1 MTKKMPLRW
10 RLILIA
16 WSLAFGIAVVLIG
29 VLHSRSQDQLLH
41 QVEKTLE
48 WKCDEVIT
56 VLQSTEAH
64 GMLQEFLDLET
75 DYRSSPHTYFY
86 QIRNARGHLLARSQ
100 NLADVELPTPGAWN
114 ESPVHI
120 RIAPDP
126 FSPGGRRILL
136 RSERLE
142 LARPDREPELLVIQV
157 AASLVPFESAVQRT
171 LSAAVVVAAFG
182 LTAIFFLL
190 WLVTTRSLRPVSA
203 MTSQASQITARNL
216 QERLPLA
223 GTGDELD
230 ELAKVLND
238 MLDRIGRSLRRME
251 HFSSDLA
258 HQFRTPLT
266 RIRGELDLIQRSESS
281 DTRKAQIETIIEE
294 VGRMSHLCGRLLF
307 LARIDQGAAGDP
319 SLFDESV
326 DLDEVVSEVLEQI
339 TPLAHDRGVELRGG
353 ATSEVQVRGS
363 RSLLVEVL
371 LNLLHNAIRATPEG
385 GAVSVSIEADNG
397 TAQLSVEDEGPGV
410 PKGQREMIFQRFY
423 RIPPAS
429 LGPMDDG
436 AGLGLAIVRG
446 IAQAHGGRVELVAA
460 PGGGSIFRVVLPAYP
475 T

>member
-1 MTKKMPLRW
+1 MTVA
-10 RLILIA
+10 IT
-16 WSLAFGIAVVLIG
+16 S

-56 VLQSTEAH
+56 VLQSTEAR

-75 DYRSSPHTYFY
+75 NYRSSPHTYFY
-86 QIRNARGHLLARSQ
+86 QIRNAHGHLFARSQ
-100 NLADVELPTPGAWN
+100 NLADVELPTPAEWN
-114 ESPVHI
+114 ESPVHV

-126 FSPGGRRILL
+126 FSPKGRRILL
-136 RSERLE
+136 RSERVE
-142 LARPDREPELLVIQV
+142 LARADREPELFVIEV

-203 MTSQASQITARNL
+203 MTSQASQITAKNL

-230 ELAKVLND
+230 ELANVLND
-238 MLDRIGRSLRRME
+238 MLDRIGKSLHRME
-251 HFSSDLA
+251 QFSSDLA

-281 DTRKAQIETIIEE
+281 DTRKAQIETLIEE
-294 VGRMSHLCGRLLF
+294 VERMSHLCGRLLF
-307 LARIDQGAAGDP
+307 LARIDQAAGDP
-319 SLFDESV
+319 SLFDDSV
-326 DLDEVVSEVLEQI
+326 DLNEIVTDVLEQI
-339 TPLAHDRGVELRGG
+339 TPLAHDRGVELRAT
-353 ATSEVQVRGS
+353 ATSEMRVRGS

-385 GAVSVSIEADNG
+385 GAVTVSIEADNG
-397 TAQLSVEDEGPGV
+397 TLQLCVQDEGAGV
-410 PKGQREMIFQRFY
+410 PKDQQEMIFQRFY
-423 RIPPAS
+423 RIPAAS
-429 LGPMDDG
+429 SGPMDDG
-436 AGLGLAIVRG
+436 SGLGLAIVRG
-446 IAQAHGGRVELVAA
+446 IARAHGGRVELMDA
-460 PGGGSIFRVVLPAYP
+460 PGGGSIFRVVLPAQAA
-475 T
+475 